1 MTENKKRKICFII
14 TSKNHYARSKLILDE
29 IKKRKDL
36 ELQIII
42 GASALLAKYGNV
54 EPIMKKDGFSHNFKI
69 SMAIEGGDS
78 LAMAK
83 TTGVGTTEFATAF
96 HNLEPDVVVVRG
108 DRYEIL
114 SAVIAAAYLN
124 IPIAHI
130 EGGDVTGNIDESVRH
145 AVTKL
150 AHIHFATNE
159 QSMNRIL
166 RMGENPNYVF
176 NFGCPGLEVAAK
188 SKGKISN
195 ESFSRWGVGSVIDM
209 NRPYLIGIQHPVTS
223 EIDKNR
229 ENIIKTLQA
238 VHELKIPAIWF
249 WPNIDAGTDETSK
262 GIRTFREHNNPA
274 IYFIKSMPP
283 EEFITLLKGS
293 LCLIGNSSA
302 GIKECSYL
310 GIPVVNIGSRQDGR
324 MRAKNVIDAGY
335 DKQSIKL
342 AIEHQLRRKRYKSS
356 NIYFQKDTS
365 KKIAQ
370 VLAKAKLYTQ
380 KRFQDYQGIKYNNV

>member
-1 MTENKKRKICFII
+1 MSKNKKRKICFII

-42 GASALLAKYGNV
+42 GASALLSKYGNV
-54 EPIMKKDGFSHNFKI
+54 EPIMKKDGFFHNFKI
-69 SMAIEGGDS
+69 SMALEGGDA

-96 HNLEPDVVVVRG
+96 HNFEPDIVVVRG

-124 IPIAHI
+124 ISIAHI
-130 EGGDVTGNIDESVRH
+130 EGGDITGNIDESVRH

-150 AHIHFATNE
+150 SHLHFATNE
-159 QSMNRIL
+159 KSKKRIIK
-166 RMGENPNYVF
+166 MGEDPNYVF

-188 SKGKISN
+188 NKGKVSN
-195 ESFSRWGVGSVIDM
+195 ESFSRWGVGNVIDI
-209 NRPYLIGIQHPVTS
+209 NKPYLMGIQHPVTS
-223 EIDKNR
+223 EINKNR

-238 VHELKIPAIWF
+238 VHELKIPAVWL
-249 WPNIDAGTDETSK
+249 WPNIDAGTDEISK
-262 GIRTFREHNNPA
+262 GIRIFREHNNSD
-274 IYFIKSMPP
+274 IYFIKNLSS
-283 EEFITLLKGS
+283 EEFIELLKGS
-293 LCLIGNSSA
+293 LCLVGNSSA

-310 GIPVVNIGSRQDGR
+310 GVPAVNIGLRQDGR
-324 MRAKNVIDAGY
+324 MRAENVIDVGY
-335 DKQSIKL
+335 NKNSIKL
-342 AIEHQLRRKRYKSS
+342 AIERQIKRKRYKPS
-356 NIYFQKDTS
+356 NIYFQKDTG

-370 VLAKAKLYTQ
+370 VLARAKLYTQ
-380 KRFQDYQGIKYNNV
+380 KKFYDV

>member
-1 MTENKKRKICFII
+1 MSKDKKRKICFII

-42 GASALLAKYGNV
+42 GASALLSKYGNV
-54 EPIMKKDGFSHNFKI
+54 EPIMKKDGFFHNFKI
-69 SMAIEGGDS
+69 SMAIEGGDA

-83 TTGVGTTEFATAF
+83 TTGIGTTEFATAF
-96 HNLEPDVVVVRG
+96 HNLEPDIVVVRG

-114 SAVIAAAYLN
+114 SAAVAAAYLN

-159 QSMNRIL
+159 QSKNRIL

-176 NFGCPGLEVAAK
+176 DFGCPGLEVAAK
-188 SKGKISN
+188 NKGKVSN
-195 ESFSRWGVGSVIDM
+195 ESFSRWGVGSVIDI
-209 NRPYLIGIQHPVTS
+209 NKLYLMGIQHPVTS
-223 EIDKNR
+223 EINKNR
-229 ENIIKTLQA
+229 ENIMKTLQA
-238 VHELKIPAIWF
+238 VHELKIPAIWL
-249 WPNIDAGTDETSK
+249 WPNIDAGTDEISK
-262 GIRTFREHNNPA
+262 GTRIFREHNNSD
-274 IYFIKSMPP
+274 IYFIKNLPP
-283 EEFITLLKGS
+283 EEFIGLLKNS
-293 LCLIGNSSA
+293 LCLVGNSSA

-310 GIPVVNIGSRQDGR
+310 GVPVVNIGSRQDGR
-324 MRAKNVIDAGY
+324 MRAENVMDVGY
-335 DKQSIKL
+335 DKNSIKL
-342 AIEHQLRRKRYKSS
+342 AIERQIKRKRYKSS

-380 KRFQDYQGIKYNNV
+380 KKFYDV